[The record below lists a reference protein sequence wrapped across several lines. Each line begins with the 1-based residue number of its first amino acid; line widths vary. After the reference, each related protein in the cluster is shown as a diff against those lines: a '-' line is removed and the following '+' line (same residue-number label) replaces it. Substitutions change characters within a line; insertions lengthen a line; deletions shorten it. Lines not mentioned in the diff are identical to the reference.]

1 MGLLRDAGGLA
12 AYPVEK
18 GSGAVS
24 ALLDADGYV
33 EIGENV
39 RAIGEGERVS
49 VRLLSDEIAF
59 PDLLI
64 IGSHCLG
71 IDVITR
77 MMADR
82 GYTVR
87 SINVGSTG
95 GLRAIRKGI
104 ADVAGVHLLDE
115 AGVYNE
121 PFIKNLEEAVLVKGY
136 VREQGL
142 IVAKGNPLHIKGI
155 GDLPGKRFINR
166 TKGSGTRTLLD
177 LELKKLADERHTTPK
192 GLIDSMPGY
201 DVEARTHSAVA
212 SAILTGKADV
222 GLGIR
227 TVADQN
233 GLGFVPLRDEEYD
246 FVLQKSRLDKRA
258 VKAFLEVLGSAEFK
272 KGIEQLGYRPRP

>member
-1 MGLLRDAGGLA
+1 
-12 AYPVEK
+12 VEK

-33 EIGENV
+33 EIGEDV
-39 RAIGEGERVS
+39 HVLDEGEPVK

-59 PDLLI
+59 PDLLL

-71 IDVITR
+71 IDVIAR
-77 MMADR
+77 MMAAR
-82 GYTVR
+82 GFTIR
-87 SINVGSTG
+87 SINTGSAG

-104 ADVAGVHLLDE
+104 ADVAGIHLLDE
-115 AGVYNE
+115 SGTYNE
-121 PFIKNLEEAVLVKGY
+121 SFVRDIPDAVLVKGY

-142 IVAKGNPLHIKGI
+142 IVAKSNPLNIKGI

-177 LELKKLADERHTTPK
+177 LELKKLAAERHTTLK
-192 GLIDSMPGY
+192 ALADEIPGY
-201 DVEARTHSAVA
+201 DIEAKTHSAVA

-222 GLGIR
+222 GLGIK

-233 GLGFVPLRDEEYD
+233 GLDFIPLRDEEYD
-246 FVLQKSRLDKRA
+246 FAVQKGRMDKPA
-258 VKAFLEVLGSAEFK
+258 VKAFLEVLGSGEFK
-272 KGIEQLGYRPRP
+272 KDIEGLGYRPRP